1 MPFTSADTEVGL
13 ILTPDRTQ
21 RSCINAASMAGLAAL
36 SRNLWVAGA
45 VVWSGFA
52 LGKEAAQNS
61 YFGSLLTS
69 FSSLARRGARRPDRT
84 PRSVGHH
91 RRAAAVRRSAV
102 RILVVLCVLIRDFSR
117 KIHSTNDKV
126 RAYSAT
132 CWHPR
137 PLRWKQPAAFGQAS
151 ARSRAG
157 YREWLHL
164 ARAVAR

>member
-36 SRNLWVAGA
+36 SRDLWVAGA

-69 FSSLARRGARRPDRT
+69 FSFRACLCPVQSRQT
-84 PRSVGHH
+84 PRG
-91 RRAAAVRRSAV
+91 
-102 RILVVLCVLIRDFSR
+102 
-117 KIHSTNDKV
+117 
-126 RAYSAT
+126 
-132 CWHPR
+132 
-137 PLRWKQPAAFGQAS
+137 QFGYKS
-151 ARSRAG
+151 ARFVESFFWTRSDLRLSTPSACAAHAPLFGLLLCHPCLILPFAREATLDKRDSGRAFL
-157 YREWLHL
+157 RFT
-164 ARAVAR
+164 AFAASIIAIR